1 MHMPDSFFSNKGDE
15 QFRSFVQN
23 LLDTVERQSVQIEKQ
38 QAQIDQLLEENE
50 QLHAEIRHLKKQKGK
65 PKIKP
70 NVPDDKGD
78 QETGNPEI
86 DQTDQYSGSSG
97 KGIPSKS
104 KRPGSQQPGKTAA
117 PPLIADSEEILRV
130 SDLQEGWRFK
140 GYTDFYHTELDFQFV
155 TTLYRRE
162 YYQTSEGIVTAPL
175 PKHIKGR
182 FGDNLKSHLLNF
194 YHSCSTTQP
203 LLLDWLHDHGCPISE
218 GSLNNILTKGHHAF
232 HQEKEEILE
241 AGLSCSDY
249 LQVDDTGARHQ
260 GKNGYCLFVGNP
272 YFSYFRSSDS
282 KSRINFLSCLQGQQ
296 SLYQLNDIAIDYMK
310 QIKMSEKWVTALSAC
325 GEKAFSSKEDWESFL
340 DGLECTAPQ
349 QRRWATE
356 GVLKAALKKN
366 HCLENMIV
374 HSDGARQ
381 FDTVFEHA
389 LCWYHAGRP
398 LDKLIP
404 TNDLERAARD
414 WMQDQYWH
422 LYDDIEAYQKNPT
435 DAEKQRLYQDFDHW
449 VRTQVDYPDL
459 QKVLS
464 QLMVVREELLL
475 VLEHPW
481 LPLHNNLSER
491 QIREYVKRR
500 KISGGTRSDDG
511 RDCRD
516 TFASLKKTCKQH
528 GLSFARYLKDRLSGV
543 KLVPRLRSLIISASG
558 CQKTVVAC

>member
-1 MHMPDSFFSNKGDE
+1 M
-15 QFRSFVQN
+15 
-23 LLDTVERQSVQIEKQ
+23 QIEKQ
-38 QAQIDQLLEENE
+38 QAQIEHLLEENE
-50 QLHAEIRHLKKQKGK
+50 QLRTEIRHLKKHKSK
-65 PKIKP
+65 PKIRP
-70 NVPDDKGD
+70 NVPDDKND
-78 QETGNPEI
+78 QEGTCSDASDA
-86 DQTDQYSGSSG
+86 DQSSG
-97 KGIPSKS
+97 NSAPPKS
-104 KRPGSQQPGKTAA
+104 KRPRSQQPGETAA
-117 PPLIADSEEILRV
+117 PPLVADSEELLKI
-130 SDLQEGWRFK
+130 SNPEEGWRFK
-140 GYTDFYHTELDFQFV
+140 GYADFYHTELNFQFV
-155 TTLYRRE
+155 TTLFRRE
-162 YYQTSEGIVTAPL
+162 YYQTPDGIVTAPL
-175 PKHIKGR
+175 PEHIKGR

-218 GSLNNILTKGHHAF
+218 GSLNNILTKNHDVF

-241 AGLSCSDY
+241 AGLACSDY

-272 YFSYFRSSDS
+272 YFSYFLSSDS
-282 KSRINFLSCLQGQQ
+282 KSRINFLSCLQGRQ
-296 SLYQLNDIAIDYMK
+296 SLYLLNEVATDYMK
-310 QIKMSEKWVTALSAC
+310 QVKMSEKWVTALSVS
-325 GEKAFSSKEDWESFL
+325 GEQSFSSKEEWESFL
-340 DGLECTAPQ
+340 DELDCTAPQ

-356 GVLKAALKKN
+356 GALKAALKKN
-366 HCLENMIV
+366 HCLENMII

-381 FDTVFEHA
+381 FDTVFKHG

-404 TNDLERAARD
+404 ANDLERAARN
-414 WMQDQYWH
+414 WIQDQYWR

-435 DAEKQRLYQDFDHW
+435 DGEKQRLYQGFDDW

-500 KISGGTRSDDG
+500 KVSGGTRSEDG
-511 RDCRD
+511 RACRD
-516 TFASLKKTCKQH
+516 TFASLKKSCKQH
-528 GLSFARYLKDRLSGV
+528 GLSFARYLKDRLSGAN
-543 KLVPRLRSLIISASG
+543 LVPRLYGLIFKAAG
-558 CQKTVVAC
+558 RQETAAAC